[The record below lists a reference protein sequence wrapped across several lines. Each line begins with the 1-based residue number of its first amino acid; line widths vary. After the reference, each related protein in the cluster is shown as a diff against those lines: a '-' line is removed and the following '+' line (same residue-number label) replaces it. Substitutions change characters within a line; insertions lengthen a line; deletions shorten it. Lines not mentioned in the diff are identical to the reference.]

1 MSEEKPLKI
10 ALITSFPLDLTVGSG
25 VVRMVLG
32 YAAAFKSLGHQV
44 KIFHPQFKVKSY
56 LNLAVKRLA
65 FNKNLSF
72 SRDRFDL
79 VLVSDFDGFALK
91 HLNVPKIALNAGIL
105 ADIIRFETG
114 QTRQTLTHLAKREC
128 QNVKSSDLV
137 VAPSQYTASKIK
149 EYYQVEDQ
157 KIAVVPLG
165 IDLPFWKS
173 LRKNSAPIKNNNIH
187 ILCVARHYPRKG
199 MADLLKAFQKLIA
212 TNVPAHLTL
221 VGGGPQ
227 LNHNQRLAEQLKILA
242 NVTFV
247 GDLGDQQQLAE
258 YYQSADI
265 FCLPT
270 YHETFGLVFLEAM
283 FFGLPIVAY
292 ASTAVPEVVDRD
304 CGFLCPPGDV
314 DCLSKKL
321 LILAQNEQLRKIM
334 GQKGKLNVERFSW
347 LNSAKELLR
356 LCRKI
361 NSASI
366 L

>member
-1 MSEEKPLKI
+1 MSEKKLLKI
-10 ALITSFPLDLTVGSG
+10 ALITSFPLDLTIGSG

-32 YAAAFKSLGHQV
+32 YAAAFKFLDHQV
-44 KIFHPQFKVKSY
+44 KIFHPQFKAKSY

-65 FNKNLSF
+65 FNKSLSF
-72 SRDRFDL
+72 PQDRFDL
-79 VLVSDFDGFALK
+79 VLVSDFDGFILK
-91 HLNVPKIALNAGIL
+91 HLNIPKIALNAGIL

-114 QTRQTLTHLAKREC
+114 QTRHILTHLAKREC

-137 VAPSQYTASKIK
+137 VAPSKYTASKIK
-149 EYYQVEDQ
+149 EHYQVEEQ

-173 LRKNSAPIKNNNIH
+173 LRKNSGRLKSNSIH

-199 MADLLKAFQKLIA
+199 IADLLKAFKKVIA
-212 TNVPAHLTL
+212 SHIHIHLTL

-227 LNHNQRLAEQLKILA
+227 LNQNRRLANQLNISA
-242 NVTFV
+242 NVSFV
-247 GDLGDQQQLAE
+247 GDLVNQQQLAE
-258 YYQSADI
+258 YYQNADI
-265 FCLPT
+265 FCLPS

-283 FFGLPIVAY
+283 FFDLPIVAY
-292 ASTAVPEVVDRD
+292 ASSAVPEVVNNG

-347 LNSAKELLR
+347 LNSARELLR
-356 LCRKI
+356 LWGK
-361 NSASI
+361 S
-366 L
+366 